1 MQLFRA
7 EMRTIGW
14 VLWIFIGCACLYLW
28 LLDDPYAGL
37 LITVGIALTI
47 GSVMTAANTLAGL
60 LVRIDSA
67 DNERLSTQC
76 REDD

>member
-14 VLWIFIGCACLYLW
+14 VLWIFVGCACVYLW

-47 GSVMTAANTLAGL
+47 GSVMTAANALAGL
-60 LVRIDSA
+60 LVRVDPA
-67 DNERLSTQC
+67 ENQRLSSK
-76 REDD
+76 DD